1 MYVEPLLVMY
11 KKKPTSSIITLN
23 RDTASK
29 FLSHQVLVFDL
40 HLDGEGI
47 TQYSLEIIRI
57 NIVKALLRCKQSEF
71 LKFNMK
77 I

>member
-11 KKKPTSSIITLN
+11 KKKPKSSIITLN
-23 RDTASK
+23 RHTASG

-47 TQYSLEIIRI
+47 TQYSLEII
-57 NIVKALLRCKQSEF
+57 QSY
-71 LKFNMK
+71 
-77 I
+77 